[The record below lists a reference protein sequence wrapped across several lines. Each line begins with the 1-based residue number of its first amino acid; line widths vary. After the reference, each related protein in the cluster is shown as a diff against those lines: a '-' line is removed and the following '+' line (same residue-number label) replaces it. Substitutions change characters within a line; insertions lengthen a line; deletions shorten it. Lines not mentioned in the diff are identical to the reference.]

1 MKVLGSGDWGPGEI
15 DRKWGSLP
23 RGGSLWRVERFG
35 GSFDVYMELESLQ
48 RVERFVGS
56 WYISEEWEV
65 YWEESVNPLLQFIAA
80 TSLHI

>member
-1 MKVLGSGDWGPGEI
+1 MGTGVLGRLIESGEVC
-15 DRKWGSLP
+15 
-23 RGGSLWRVERFG
+23 RGVEGLWRVERFG